1 MRQQQV
7 YIHPEF
13 ELPDTIDIER
23 QVLADIVV
31 DPDIMGEVYPMIH
44 RDFFTNDFRRGI
56 WDTIAENY
64 NRGEAFDMASL
75 HALIG
80 RPFVEEVLP
89 KTNGAGGTMDSI
101 SHATLLRNGATRRRA
116 YIAATAYL
124 QKTTNPGTDESEI
137 LGDLEGFV
145 AQVEGPAPLNL
156 EKSAADVI
164 HEVGA
169 TAKGIE
175 AAIQEGRRLRIS
187 TGFKFMDDVLNG
199 GFRPGQL
206 VVLAA
211 RPGVGKTSMMLH
223 FARSAAGDG
232 FPVYICSLEMTDE
245 ELGEKL
251 VFSTGKVRPH
261 EVNAGRVDW
270 AKFKE
275 AKDEI
280 SRLPIQVN
288 TFSRT
293 LDEIVG
299 RITQAV
305 KRGKCRF
312 AMIDYLGLIRDG
324 LLIGRDGSQNLAL
337 EKITTTL
344 KAVAKRLGI
353 TIMLLAQLNRENVR
367 EGHSPELFNLR
378 GSGSIEQDAD
388 VVFMLE
394 YNKKRRCIIAWLRKS
409 RNGKHKDENGDDFGF
424 PLYPDEYYSSFGEGA
439 PETDTTVDLPP
450 APKGKLLGVTYG
462 SLQAAKTAPAP
473 EPDDPDLPF

>member
-1 MRQQQV
+1 MRPQQV
-7 YIHPEF
+7 FIHPDF
-13 ELPDTIDIER
+13 ELPDTMDIER

-31 DPDIMGEVYPMIH
+31 SPDVMGEVYPMIH

-56 WDTIAENY
+56 WDTIADRY
-64 NRGEAFDMASL
+64 NRGEAFDMATL
-75 HALIG
+75 HGMIG
-80 RPFVEEVLP
+80 RPFIEEVIP
-89 KTNGAGGTMDSI
+89 KTNSAGGTIDTI
-101 SHATLLRNGATRRRA
+101 SHATTLRNGATRRRA

-124 QKTTNPGTDESEI
+124 QRTTSPAAGEADI
-137 LGDLEGFV
+137 LAGLEDLT

-156 EKSAADVI
+156 EKSAADIV
-164 HEVGA
+164 HVVGA

-175 AAIQEGRRLRIS
+175 DAIKDGRRLRIS
-187 TGFKFMDDVLNG
+187 TGFRFMDDVLNG

-223 FARSAAGDG
+223 FAKSAASDG

-261 EVNAGRVDW
+261 EITGGRVDW
-270 AKFKE
+270 AKFRE
-275 AKDEI
+275 ASNEI
-280 SRLPIQVN
+280 GKLPIQVN

-299 RITQAV
+299 RITQAA
-305 KRGKCRF
+305 KRGRCRF
-312 AMIDYLGLIRDG
+312 AMVDYLGLIRDG
-324 LLIGRDGSQNLAL
+324 LMVGRDGNQNLAL

-367 EGHSPELFNLR
+367 EKHSPELFNLR

-388 VVFMLE
+388 IVFMLE

-424 PLYPDEYYSSFGEGA
+424 PLYPDETYSSFGEGA
-439 PETDTTVDLPP
+439 PEADTDLPP
-450 APKGKLLGVTYG
+450 CPRSQLLPPPPPGRAK
-462 SLQAAKTAPAP
+462 AA
-473 EPDDPDLPF
+473 EPDDTLPF

>member
-1 MRQQQV
+1 MRQQQQIIV
-7 YIHPEF
+7 HRDF
-13 ELPDTIDIER
+13 ELPETVDLER
-23 QVLADIVV
+23 QLLADLVV
-31 DPDIMGEVYPMIH
+31 NPDVMGEVYPTIH
-44 RDFFTNDFRRGI
+44 RDFFTSDFRRGI
-56 WDTIAENY
+56 WDTIADHY
-64 NRGEAFDMASL
+64 NRGNAFDLATL

-89 KTNGAGGTMDSI
+89 KTGSAGGVLDTI
-101 SHATLLRNGATRRRA
+101 SHAALLRNGATRRRA

-124 QKTTNPGTDESEI
+124 QKTTSPGADEAEI
-137 LGDLEGFV
+137 LAGLETLV
-145 AQVEGPAPLNL
+145 SQVEGPAPLNL
-156 EKSAADVI
+156 EKSISDVVQ
-164 HEVGA
+164 EVNV

-175 AAIQEGRRLRIS
+175 RAIKEGRRLRIS
-187 TGFKFMDDVLNG
+187 TGFNYMDTVLNG
-199 GFRPGQL
+199 GYRPGQL

-223 FARSAAGDG
+223 FAKSAARDG

-251 VFSTGKVRPH
+251 VYSTGKVRPY
-261 EVNAGRVDW
+261 EVTSGRVDW
-270 AKFKE
+270 DKFQE
-275 AKDEI
+275 AREEI
-280 SRLPIQVN
+280 EKLPIQVN

-305 KRGKCRF
+305 KRGRCRF
-312 AMIDYLGLIRDG
+312 AMVDYLGLIRDG
-324 LLIGRDGSQNLAL
+324 IQIGRDSSQNLAL

-367 EGHSPELFNLR
+367 EKHAPELFNLR

-388 VVFMLE
+388 IVFMLE
-394 YNKKRRCIIAWLRKS
+394 YSKKRKCIIAWLRKS

-424 PLYPDEYYSSFGEGA
+424 PIYPNESYSAFEEGA
-439 PETDTTVDLPP
+439 PT
-450 APKGKLLGVTYG
+450 LGEF
-462 SLQAAKTAPAP
+462 P
-473 EPDDPDLPF
+473 EPEIFHRSINPDAYHEPRKDEPEEDGLF

>member
-1 MRQQQV
+1 MRQQQIIV
-7 YIHPEF
+7 HQDF
-13 ELPDTIDIER
+13 ELPETIDIER
-23 QVLADIVV
+23 QVLADLVV
-31 DPDIMGEVYPMIH
+31 DPDVMGEVYPMIH

-56 WDTIAENY
+56 WDTIAERY
-64 NRGEAFDMASL
+64 NRGEAFDLATL

-80 RPFVEEVLP
+80 QPFKEEVLP
-89 KTNGAGGTMDSI
+89 KTASSVGTLDAI
-101 SHATLLRNGATRRRA
+101 SHAALLRNGATRRRA

-124 QKTTNPGTDESEI
+124 QKTTSPGADESDI
-137 LGDLEGFV
+137 ISGLETLV
-145 AQVEGPAPLNL
+145 SQVEGPAPLNL
-156 EKSAADVI
+156 EKSASDIV
-164 HEVGA
+164 HEVSD

-175 AAIQEGRRLRIS
+175 TAIKEGRRLRIS
-187 TGFKFMDDVLNG
+187 TGFRFMDDVLNG

-223 FARSAAGDG
+223 FAKSAATDG

-251 VFSTGKVRPH
+251 VFSTGKVRPY
-261 EVNAGRVDW
+261 EINGGRVDW

-275 AKDEI
+275 AREEI
-280 SRLPIQVN
+280 ARLPIQVN

-299 RITQAV
+299 RITQAT

-312 AMIDYLGLIRDG
+312 AMVDYLGLIRDG
-324 LLIGRDGSQNLAL
+324 LLVGRDGSQNLAL

-367 EGHSPELFNLR
+367 EKHSPELFNLR

-388 VVFMLE
+388 IVFMLE

-409 RNGKHKDENGDDFGF
+409 RNGKHKDDNGDDFGF
-424 PLYPDEYYSSFGEGA
+424 PLYPDETYSSFGEGA
-439 PETDTTVDLPP
+439 PETDTDLPL

-462 SLQAAKTAPAP
+462 SAQAATN
-473 EPDDPDLPF
+473 PDIFDPPF